1 MAAALVAGVQASLAG
16 WASARSTMSSA
27 PTSAVSAPAEGPT
40 PSAALAQLR
49 AGNERFV
56 DGVAQGVH
64 RDESRRCETAGGQ
77 HPFAAVLSC
86 ADSRVPV
93 ELLFD
98 VGIGDVFVVRVAGTA
113 CGPNEEASLGYAVA
127 HLDVPLLVVLGH
139 TRCGA
144 IAAAAAGG
152 THGEPLDGLLA
163 GLRPAVDEA
172 RSAGVSPGALVTAAT
187 RAHVRRIAA
196 ELATRPPFA
205 QAVQSGRLRIVP
217 ALYDVHSGVVQWLE
231 LEPEARESTAPPG
244 ANTQAPRPRPEAGGA
259 DSAAGG
265 PGPVSDSSAAAAADA
280 SGTPSRPGLPARRPL
295 PSRQPA
301 TTDDGTPADATPAAT
316 PSAEE
321 PSAAAD
327 PPSTRHVSAVPTKS
341 DNFLVLGSMMAG
353 ATGVSLGIIQWLS
366 RR

>member
-1 MAAALVAGVQASLAG
+1 M
-16 WASARSTMSSA
+16 STRSSA
-27 PTSAVSAPAEGPT
+27 PTSAVSESAPRPT

-56 DGVAQGVH
+56 DGVAQGLH

-77 HPFAAVLSC
+77 HPVAAVLSC

-144 IAAAAAGG
+144 VAAAADGG

-163 GLRPAVDEA
+163 GLRPAVEEA

-187 RAHVRRIAA
+187 RAHVRRTAA
-196 ELATRPPFA
+196 ELATRAPFA
-205 QAVQSGRLRIVP
+205 EAVRSGRLQIIP

-231 LEPEARESTAPPG
+231 VQPVAERSDGASATHVGAASVHGADVARTEDG
-244 ANTQAPRPRPEAGGA
+244 AGG
-259 DSAAGG
+259 
-265 PGPVSDSSAAAAADA
+265 
-280 SGTPSRPGLPARRPL
+280 TPARPALPARRPL
-295 PSRQPA
+295 PARDAGHADRPDPEAAPPRTA
-301 TTDDGTPADATPAAT
+301 TGEEEPTAAT
-316 PSAEE
+316 QPGAGH
-321 PSAAAD
+321 AQ
-327 PPSTRHVSAVPTKS
+327 RR
-341 DNFLVLGSMMAG
+341 DNWLLLGSMMAG
-353 ATGVSLGIIQWLS
+353 ATGASLGIIQWLS